1 MNTEYS
7 ACKLLRLDLAQ
18 VSAGLFQTMVRWKD
32 HAKSYYIAVMLS
44 AHPCPACGGQ
54 LRGEDDR
61 TAACVACRRTFDPTE
76 TFQRSRCCDARLR
89 FRRRHYAC
97 AKCDAPQRSVFLFD
111 EQLFN
116 ADYFRERVA
125 ESRKRQQQAET
136 ELREMLLASRTPE
149 LAITEL
155 PGRDSIQDL
164 DAALDQLLGTPR
176 QGDSDG
182 PVEGEFQLDTYR
194 QWIRP
199 RLQGCLVWFD
209 AIPVMAPDPRM
220 DRVRRFT
227 ALVFMEHDREVLLEQ
242 RGEGILVRSY
252 EADAEG

>member
-1 MNTEYS
+1 M
-7 ACKLLRLDLAQ
+7 
-18 VSAGLFQTMVRWKD
+18 
-32 HAKSYYIAVMLS
+32 
-44 AHPCPACGGQ
+44 
-54 LRGEDDR
+54 
-61 TAACVACRRTFDPTE
+61 AACMACRQTFDPTE
-76 TFQRSRCCDARLR
+76 TFQRSRCCAARLQ

-97 AKCDAPQRSVFLFD
+97 SKCKAPQRSVFLFD

-199 RLQGCLVWFD
+199 CIQGCLVWFD
-209 AIPVMAPDPRM
+209 AIPAIAPDPRM

-252 EADAEG
+252 EADAKG